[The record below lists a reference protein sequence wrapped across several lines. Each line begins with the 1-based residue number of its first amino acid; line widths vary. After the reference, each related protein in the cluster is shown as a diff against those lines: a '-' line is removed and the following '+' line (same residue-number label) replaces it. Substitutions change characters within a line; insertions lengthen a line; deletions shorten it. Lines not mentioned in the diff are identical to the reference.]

1 MPVTTLAIALTDAGE
16 YVSRDHPDAS
26 SVPYQ
31 IGDIVPEDVLTAFE
45 ANIAK
50 AKKPAAT
57 KPEPATKPE
66 AK

>member
-1 MPVTTLAIALTDAGE
+1 MPVTTLAIALTDSGE
-16 YVSRDHPDAS
+16 YVSRDHPDAA

-31 IGDIVPEDVLTAFE
+31 VGDIVPEDVLTAFE
-45 ANIAK
+45 ASLAK

-57 KPEPATKPE
+57 KEAAPKQE